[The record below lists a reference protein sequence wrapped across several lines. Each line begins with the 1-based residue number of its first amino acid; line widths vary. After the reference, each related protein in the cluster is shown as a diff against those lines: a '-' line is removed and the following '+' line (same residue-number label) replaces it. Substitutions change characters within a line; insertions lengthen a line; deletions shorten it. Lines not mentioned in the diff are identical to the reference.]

1 MTDLLYK
8 PVHITGHTSPN
19 TVSLRTSIVIS

>member
-8 PVHITGHTSPN
+8 SIYITSHTSPN